1 MHDVIVCDEEFE
13 QAASTVSDVCSQL
26 EDLLRGYLFVM
37 DQVTKVGA
45 MSGKTGEAMKDYV
58 SAAKELKGLLPLLA
72 EHNSL
77 ICRDFVRDIDEA
89 DRYLF

>member
-13 QAASTVSDVCSQL
+13 QAASAISNACQELETLMRTYLLLMEGMTKMSTVSGATGDA
-26 EDLLRGYLFVM
+26 LR
-37 DQVTKVGA
+37 T
-45 MSGKTGEAMKDYV
+45 YV
-58 SAAKELKGLLPLLA
+58 NAAKGLKGALPLLA

-77 ICRDFVRDIDEA
+77 ITRDFLRQIDDA

>member
-13 QAASTVSDVCSQL
+13 QAAGTVSDVCSQL

-37 DQVTKVGA
+37 EQVTRIGA
-45 MSGKTGEAMKDYV
+45 VSGKTGNAMKAYV
-58 SAAKELKGLLPLLA
+58 SAAKELKGVLTQLA

-77 ICRDFVRDIDEA
+77 ICRDFLRDIDEA